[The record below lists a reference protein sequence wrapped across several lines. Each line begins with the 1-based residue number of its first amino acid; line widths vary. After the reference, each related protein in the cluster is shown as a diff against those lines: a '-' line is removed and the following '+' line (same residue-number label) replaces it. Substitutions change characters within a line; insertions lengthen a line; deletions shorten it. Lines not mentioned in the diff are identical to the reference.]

1 LSIEAAR
8 QVADS
13 CDSTPSVRRS
23 RRPAVP
29 KLPTFAVGVRTLVAG
44 ALCFAAV
51 ISPAQGRDVGPADAA
66 QVKAAFILNFLKF
79 VEWPDPVTPGAPI
92 TIAVVGD
99 EELGAVLTKTATG
112 QSLHGRTIEVRPTAH
127 VADRAQIHLLFIGG
141 SQVRNLSGI
150 LRTVEGRP
158 VLTVGDTAGY
168 GHAGVILNLYT
179 FNQRVGI
186 EANTTAAARAGLRL
200 SSQLLRLARI
210 VG

>member
-1 LSIEAAR
+1 M
-8 QVADS
+8 
-13 CDSTPSVRRS
+13 
-23 RRPAVP
+23 P
-29 KLPTFAVGVRTLVAG
+29 KLPTSAVGVRTLVAG
-44 ALCFAAV
+44 ALCFAALF
-51 ISPAQGRDVGPADAA
+51 SPAQGRDVGPADAA

-79 VEWPDPVTPGAPI
+79 VEWPDAATPGAPI
-92 TIAVVGD
+92 TIVAVGD
-99 EELGAVLTKTATG
+99 DELGAVLTKAATG
-112 QSLHGRTIEVRPTAH
+112 QSFHGRTIEVRPATR
-127 VADRAQIHLLFIGG
+127 VADAAPVHLLFIGG
-141 SQVRNLSGI
+141 SQARNLAGI

-158 VLTVGDTAGY
+158 VLTVGDTEGY